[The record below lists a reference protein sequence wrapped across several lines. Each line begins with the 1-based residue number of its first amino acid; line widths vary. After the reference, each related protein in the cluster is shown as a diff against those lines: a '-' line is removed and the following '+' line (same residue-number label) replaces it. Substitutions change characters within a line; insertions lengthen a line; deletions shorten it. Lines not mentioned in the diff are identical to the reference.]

1 MTSKSLQKCSFV
13 VGYWTVDR
21 ENLGRGGVVL
31 LVIDQNDGTVGRTF
45 YSFHGK
51 ILFKNMART
60 AWGRTASVIWSIL
73 FADLNRPLSPK
84 LAKEDICI
92 IDMNLHGPRLACFRL
107 FLNLELFWM
116 NIIKQLLNSAF
127 VGYEEF
133 CRSWRVL
140 STKADNSDPPWSA
153 EFFISYSS
161 GLFNNC

>member
-1 MTSKSLQKCSFV
+1 MTSKWLQKCSFV
-13 VGYWTVDR
+13 AGSWTVDR
-21 ENLGRGGVVL
+21 ENLGQGGVVL
-31 LVIDQNDGTVGRTF
+31 LVTEQKNRTVGRTF
-45 YSFHGK
+45 YSFHGE

-60 AWGRTASVIWSIL
+60 AWGQTASVIWSIL
-73 FADLNRPLSPK
+73 FAYLNRPLSPK

-92 IDMNLHGPRLACFRL
+92 IDMNLRWPRLACCRL

-133 CRSWRVL
+133 CWSWRVL

-153 EFFISYSS
+153 EFFISYSA
-161 GLFNNC
+161 LFNNC